1 MKKTPTAPGEDTT
14 KGGTLYM
21 GLDLSA
27 SRWEVAFS
35 DGSKERRRKVEA
47 WDVETLAREVG
58 QAREKLGLAP
68 EGRVLAVEEAGRDGF
83 SVHRALAARGWESV
97 VVDSSSIEVSRRA
110 RRAKTDRLDA
120 TSLARMLIRW
130 DGGERKVWSVA
141 RVPDEAREMARRP
154 HRERER
160 LTKEK
165 TAHGNRIR
173 SLLATQGIRLS
184 AIPADLGKYLAGVRR
199 WDGTP
204 APGELVA
211 ELLREEAR
219 RRLAEEQIAGLVAAR
234 TRALRARATREAD
247 RAASLA
253 TLRGIGP
260 TGSWTLVHEF
270 FWRDFQNGKEVGS
283 AAGLVGTPY
292 ASGTQERDQGIS
304 KAGSR
309 RVRALMV
316 ELAWGWLRWQPRS
329 ALARWFLDR
338 FGAGNG
344 RTRRIGIVALARK
357 LLIALWRYVDQG
369 LVPEGA
375 LFKA

>member
-14 KGGTLYM
+14 KRGALYM

-35 DGSKERRRKVEA
+35 GGSKERRRSVAA
-47 WDVETLAREVG
+47 WDVEALRREVDR
-58 QAREKLGLAP
+58 AREKFGLAP
-68 EGRVLAVEEAGRDGF
+68 GGRVLAVQEAGRDGF
-83 SVHRALAARGWESV
+83 SVHRALAAQGWESV

-120 TSLARMLIRW
+120 TSLARMLVRW
-130 DGGERKVWSVA
+130 DGGERRVWSVV
-141 RVPDEAREMARRP
+141 RVPDEPGEMARRP

-160 LTKEK
+160 LVQER
-165 TAHGNRIR
+165 TAHGHRIR
-173 SLLATQGIRLS
+173 SLLATQGIRVG
-184 AIPADLGKYLAGVRR
+184 AIPADLGTFLARVRR

-204 APGELVA
+204 VPGELVA
-211 ELLREEAR
+211 ELLRQEAR
-219 RRLAEEQIAGLVAAR
+219 RRLVAEQIADLVAAR
-234 TRALRARATREAD
+234 AGALRARATRAAD
-247 RAASLA
+247 RAAGLA

-270 FWRDFQNGKEVGS
+270 FWRDFKNGKEVGS

-292 ASGTQERDQGIS
+292 ASGTRERDQGIS

-329 ALARWFLDR
+329 ALARWFGNR
-338 FGAGNG
+338 FGPGNG